1 MKKYGRYQLV
11 DEIGQGAM
19 GVVYRAHD
27 PQINRQ
33 IALKLLRQDRV
44 TSEDLVQRFLKEA
57 QAMGGLSHPNI
68 ATVYDTGRDHGT
80 IFIAMEILQGKSLR
94 DHMREKE
101 LHHNE
106 IVHIG
111 VQVAEALDF
120 AHRKGI
126 VHRDI
131 KPSNIIIDPDG
142 NAKITDF
149 GIAHIEDPTI
159 TQQTIPGEI
168 LGTPLY
174 MSPEQVK
181 SNPVDGRSDLYSLG
195 ILLYEMATGTSPF
208 KGDNF
213 ASIFQAILQ
222 DTPPAP
228 ELNDSPMSRNLSTLI
243 MKSLSKDPDQ
253 RFQTGLEMA
262 QRLKACLQR
271 RQSDTRRGER
281 ARRPEKRKH
290 IVPMV
295 LAAMILIVAAAGLA
309 YFMSGNNSPPENI
322 LLSVLKVESDPT
334 GANVFLNGSLKGRT
348 PLTVD
353 LPLGKYEIRLSRQ
366 NYHEW
371 EAQLQLDEAGETPL
385 FVRLISM
392 DNN

>member
-1 MKKYGRYQLV
+1 MKYGRYEVV
-11 DEIGQGAM
+11 DEIGQGSM

-44 TSEDLVQRFLKEA
+44 TNEELVQRFLKEA
-57 QAMGGLSHPNI
+57 QAMGGLAHPNI
-68 ATVYDTGRDHGT
+68 AIVYDTGRDHGT

-94 DHMREKE
+94 DHMRDKA

-131 KPSNIIIDPDG
+131 KPSNIIIDRGG

-174 MSPEQVK
+174 MSPEQVMSK
-181 SNPVDGRSDLYSLG
+181 PVDGRSDLYSLG
-195 ILLYEMATGTSPF
+195 VLLYEMTTGTSPF

-228 ELNDSPMSRNLSTLI
+228 ELSDNPMSRNLATLI

-262 QRLKACLQR
+262 QQLKACLQR
-271 RQSDTRRGER
+271 RQSDTSRGQRRKL
-281 ARRPEKRKH
+281 PEKRKR
-290 IVPMV
+290 IFPMV
-295 LAAMILIVAAAGLA
+295 LAAMILVAAAAGLF
-309 YFMSGNNSPPENI
+309 YFLSGNTSPPEAK
-322 LLSVLKVESDPT
+322 LLSVLKVDSDPA
-334 GANVFLNGSLKGRT
+334 GANVFLNDALKGRT
-348 PLTVD
+348 PIKINLA
-353 LPLGKYEIRLSRQ
+353 LGKYEIRLSHQ

-371 EAQLQLDEAGETPL
+371 EAQLQLDEAGEVPL
-385 FVRLISM
+385 NVKLISM

>member
-1 MKKYGRYQLV
+1 MEYGRYQVV

-19 GVVYRAHD
+19 GIVYRAHD
-27 PQINRQ
+27 PQINRH

-44 TSEDLVQRFLKEA
+44 TSEELVQRFLKEA

-80 IFIAMEILQGKSLR
+80 IFIAMEILRGKSLK
-94 DHMREKE
+94 DVMRERE
-101 LHHNE
+101 LNRQE
-106 IVHIG
+106 IARIG
-111 VQVAEALDF
+111 AQIAEALDF
-120 AHRKGI
+120 AHQKGI

-149 GIAHIEDPTI
+149 GIAHIEDPAV
-159 TQQTIPGEI
+159 TQQTIAGEI

-174 MSPEQVK
+174 MSPEQVV

-195 ILLYEMATGTSPF
+195 VILYEMTTGTSPF
-208 KGDNF
+208 KGDNL
-213 ASIFQAILQ
+213 AAIFQAILQ

-228 ELNDSPMSRNLSTLI
+228 ELGDTTVSRNLSALI

-262 QRLKACLQR
+262 KPLKACLQR
-271 RQSDTRRGER
+271 RQSDTRRGVS
-281 ARRPEKRKH
+281 RPEKRRR
-290 IVPMV
+290 IFPIV

-309 YFMSGNNSPPENI
+309 YFMSGNNSPSDNK
-322 LLSVLKVESDPT
+322 LLAVLKVDSNPA

-348 PLTVD
+348 PMTVD
-353 LPLGKYEIRLSRQ
+353 LPLGKYEIRLSHQ
-366 NYHEW
+366 NFHEW
-371 EAQLQLDEAGETPL
+371 EAQLQLDEEGETPL
-385 FVRLISM
+385 FVRLISL
-392 DNN
+392 DEN

>member
-1 MKKYGRYQLV
+1 LKKYGRYQLV

-57 QAMGGLSHPNI
+57 QAMGGLSHPHI

-120 AHRKGI
+120 AHRNGI

-149 GIAHIEDPTI
+149 GIAHIEDPTV

-392 DNN
+392 DKN

>member
-1 MKKYGRYQLV
+1 MKYGRYEVV
-11 DEIGQGAM
+11 DEIGQGSM
-19 GVVYRAHD
+19 GIVYRAHD
-27 PQINRQ
+27 PQINRH
-33 IALKLLRQDRV
+33 IALKLMRQDRV
-44 TSEDLVQRFLKEA
+44 TNEDLVQRFLKEV

-68 ATVYDTGRDHGT
+68 ATVYDIGRDHGT
-80 IFIAMEILQGKSLR
+80 IFIAMEILRGKSLR
-94 DHMREKE
+94 DVMREKE
-101 LHHNE
+101 LNHNE

-111 VQVAEALDF
+111 LQIAEALEF

-149 GIAHIEDPTI
+149 GIAHIEDPTV

-174 MSPEQVK
+174 MSPEQVM
-181 SNPVDGRSDLYSLG
+181 SHPVDGRSDLYSLG
-195 ILLYEMATGTSPF
+195 VLLYEMSTGTSPF
-208 KGDNF
+208 KGENL

-222 DTPPAP
+222 DTPPVL
-228 ELNDSPMSRNLSTLI
+228 ELDDTPMSRTLSTLI
-243 MKSLSKDPDQ
+243 MKCLSKDPAQ

-262 QRLKACLQR
+262 QPLKACLQR
-271 RQSDTRRGER
+271 RQSDTTRVPGV
-281 ARRPEKRKH
+281 RRPEKRKH
-290 IVPMV
+290 IVPLV
-295 LAAMILIVAAAGLA
+295 LAAMILIVAAAVLA
-309 YFMSGNNSPPENI
+309 YFMSGNNSRPENK

-334 GANVFLNGSLKGRT
+334 DANVFLNGSLKGRT

-366 NYHEW
+366 IYHEW
-371 EAQLQLDEAGETPL
+371 EAQLQLDEEGETPL

-392 DNN
+392 DEN

>member
-1 MKKYGRYQLV
+1 LKKYGRYQLV

-149 GIAHIEDPTI
+149 GIAHIEDPTV

>member
-1 MKKYGRYQLV
+1 MKYGRYQVV
-11 DEIGQGAM
+11 DEIGQGSM

-27 PQINRQ
+27 PQINRH

-80 IFIAMEILQGKSLR
+80 IFIAMEILRGKSLK
-94 DHMREKE
+94 DVMREKV
-101 LHHNE
+101 LNHNE

-111 VQVAEALDF
+111 VQIAEALDF
-120 AHRKGI
+120 AHQKGI

-149 GIAHIEDPTI
+149 GIAHIEDPTM

-174 MSPEQVK
+174 MSPEQVM

-195 ILLYEMATGTSPF
+195 VLLYEMTAGTSPF
-208 KGDNF
+208 KGENL

-222 DTPPAP
+222 DTPPAL
-228 ELNDSPMSRNLSTLI
+228 ELDDTPMSRNLSTLI
-243 MKSLSKDPDQ
+243 MKSLSKDPAK

-262 QRLKACLQR
+262 QPLKACLQR
-271 RQSDTRRGER
+271 RQSDTIRGV
-281 ARRPEKRKH
+281 RRPEKRKR
-290 IVPMV
+290 IFPMV

-309 YFMSGNNSPPENI
+309 YFMSGNNRPPENKV
-322 LLSVLKVESDPT
+322 LSVLKVESDPT

-371 EAQLQLDEAGETPL
+371 EAQLQLDEEGETPL

-392 DNN
+392 DE

>member
-1 MKKYGRYQLV
+1 LKKYGRYQLI

-94 DHMREKE
+94 DHMREKK

-111 VQVAEALDF
+111 DQVAEALDF

-262 QRLKACLQR
+262 QQLKACLQR
-271 RQSDTRRGER
+271 RQSDTMRGE
-281 ARRPEKRKH
+281 RRPEKRKH

-309 YFMSGNNSPPENI
+309 YFLSGNNSPPENI

-334 GANVFLNGSLKGRT
+334 GANIFLNGSLKGRT

-392 DNN
+392 DKN

>member
-1 MKKYGRYQLV
+1 MKYGRYEVV
-11 DEIGQGAM
+11 DEIGQGSM

-44 TSEDLVQRFLKEA
+44 TNEELVQRFLKEA
-57 QAMGGLSHPNI
+57 QAMGGLAHPNI

-80 IFIAMEILQGKSLR
+80 IFIAMELLQGKSLR

-111 VQVAEALDF
+111 VQIAEALDF

-195 ILLYEMATGTSPF
+195 VLLYEMTTGTSPF

-213 ASIFQAILQ
+213 AAIFQAILQ
-222 DTPPAP
+222 DTPSAP
-228 ELNDSPMSRNLSTLI
+228 ELNDTPMSRNLATLI

-271 RQSDTRRGER
+271 RQSDTRRGAR
-281 ARRPEKRKH
+281 ARRPEKRKR
-290 IVPMV
+290 IFPMV
-295 LAAMILIVAAAGLA
+295 LAAMILVVAVAGLA
-309 YFMSGNNSPPENI
+309 YFLSGSNSPPETK
-322 LLSVLKVESDPT
+322 LLSVLKVDSDPT
-334 GANVFLNGSLKGRT
+334 GANVFLNNALKGRT
-348 PLTVD
+348 PLKID
-353 LPLGKYEIRLSRQ
+353 LALGKYEIRLSYQ

-371 EAQLQLDEAGETPL
+371 EAQLQLDEEGETPL
-385 FVRLISM
+385 YVKLISM

>member
-111 VQVAEALDF
+111 VQIAEALDF

-371 EAQLQLDEAGETPL
+371 EAQLQLDEEGETPL

-392 DNN
+392 DKN

>member
-1 MKKYGRYQLV
+1 LKKYGRYQLV

-111 VQVAEALDF
+111 VQIAEALDF

-281 ARRPEKRKH
+281 ARRPAKRKH

>member
-1 MKKYGRYQLV
+1 MKYGRYEVV
-11 DEIGQGAM
+11 DEIGQGSM

-44 TSEDLVQRFLKEA
+44 TNEELVQRFLKEA
-57 QAMGGLSHPNI
+57 QAMGGLAHPNI

-80 IFIAMEILQGKSLR
+80 IFIAMEILQGKSLQ

-101 LHHNE
+101 LDHNE

-131 KPSNIIIDPDG
+131 KPSNIIIYPDG
-142 NAKITDF
+142 NVKITDF
-149 GIAHIEDPTI
+149 GIAHIEDPAI

-174 MSPEQVK
+174 MSPEQVQSK
-181 SNPVDGRSDLYSLG
+181 PVDGRSDLYSLG
-195 ILLYEMATGTSPF
+195 VLLYEMATGTSPF

-228 ELNDSPMSRNLSTLI
+228 ELNDTPMSRNLVALI

-271 RQSDTRRGER
+271 RQSDTIQAGRR
-281 ARRPEKRKH
+281 RRPEKGKKF
-290 IVPMV
+290 VPMV
-295 LAAMILIVAAAGLA
+295 LAAMILLVAAAGML
-309 YFMSGNNSPPENI
+309 YFMYGNKRPTENK
-322 LLSVLKVESDPT
+322 LLSILKIDSDPT
-334 GANVFLNGSLKGRT
+334 GANVFLDGTLKGRT
-348 PLTVD
+348 PLKVD

-385 FVRLISM
+385 YVKLISM
-392 DNN
+392 DDN

>member
-1 MKKYGRYQLV
+1 LKKYGRYQLV

>member
-1 MKKYGRYQLV
+1 MKYGRYEVV
-11 DEIGQGAM
+11 DEIGQGSM

-44 TSEDLVQRFLKEA
+44 TNEELVQRFLKEA
-57 QAMGGLSHPNI
+57 QAMGGLAHPNI

-80 IFIAMEILQGKSLR
+80 IFIAMELLQGKSLR

-111 VQVAEALDF
+111 VQIAEALDF

-195 ILLYEMATGTSPF
+195 VLLYEMTTGTSPF

-222 DTPPAP
+222 DTPSAP
-228 ELNDSPMSRNLSTLI
+228 ELNDTPMSRNLATLI

-271 RQSDTRRGER
+271 RQSDTRRGAR
-281 ARRPEKRKH
+281 ARRPEKRKR
-290 IVPMV
+290 IFPMV
-295 LAAMILIVAAAGLA
+295 LAAMILVVAVAGLA
-309 YFMSGNNSPPENI
+309 YFLSGSNSPPETK
-322 LLSVLKVESDPT
+322 LLSVLKVDSDPT
-334 GANVFLNGSLKGRT
+334 GANVFLNNALKGRT
-348 PLTVD
+348 PLKID
-353 LPLGKYEIRLSRQ
+353 LALGKYEIRLSYQ

-371 EAQLQLDEAGETPL
+371 EAQLQLDEEGETPL
-385 FVRLISM
+385 YVKLISM

>member
-111 VQVAEALDF
+111 VQIAEALDF

-392 DNN
+392 DKN

>member
-1 MKKYGRYQLV
+1 MKYGRYEVV
-11 DEIGQGAM
+11 DEIGQGSM

-44 TSEDLVQRFLKEA
+44 TNEELVQRFLKEA
-57 QAMGGLSHPNI
+57 QAMGGLAHPNI

-80 IFIAMEILQGKSLR
+80 IFIAMELLQGKSLR

-111 VQVAEALDF
+111 VQIAEALDF

>member
-1 MKKYGRYQLV
+1 MKYGRYEV
-11 DEIGQGAM
+11 IDEIGQGSM

-44 TSEDLVQRFLKEA
+44 TNEELVQRFLKEA
-57 QAMGGLSHPNI
+57 QAMGGLAHPNI

-94 DHMREKE
+94 DHMRDKE

-131 KPSNIIIDPDG
+131 KPPNIIIDPDG

-174 MSPEQVK
+174 MSPEQVTSK
-181 SNPVDGRSDLYSLG
+181 PVDGRSDLYSLG
-195 ILLYEMATGTSPF
+195 VLLYEMTTGTSPF

-222 DTPPAP
+222 DTPAAP
-228 ELNDSPMSRNLSTLI
+228 ELNDTPMSRNLGALI

-262 QRLKACLQR
+262 QQLKACLQR
-271 RQSDTRRGER
+271 RESDTIGGERRG
-281 ARRPEKRKH
+281 RPKKRKR
-290 IVPMV
+290 IFPMV
-295 LAAMILIVAAAGLA
+295 LAAMLLVVAAAGLA
-309 YFMSGNNSPPENI
+309 YFWSVNDSPPETK
-322 LLSVLKVESDPT
+322 LLSVLKVDSDPT
-334 GANVFLNGSLKGRT
+334 GANVFLNDALKGRT
-348 PLTVD
+348 PIKID
-353 LPLGKYEIRLSRQ
+353 LALGKYEIRLSHQ

-385 FVRLISM
+385 YVKLISM

>member
-111 VQVAEALDF
+111 VQIAEALDF

-271 RQSDTRRGER
+271 RQSDTIRGE
-281 ARRPEKRKH
+281 RRPEKRKR

-295 LAAMILIVAAAGLA
+295 LAAMILIVAVAGLA

-392 DNN
+392 DKN

>member
-1 MKKYGRYQLV
+1 LKKYGRYQLV

-94 DHMREKE
+94 DHMRKKE

-120 AHRKGI
+120 AHRNGI

-271 RQSDTRRGER
+271 RQSDTMRGE
-281 ARRPEKRKH
+281 RRPEKRKH

-371 EAQLQLDEAGETPL
+371 EAQLQLDEEGETPL

-392 DNN
+392 DKN